1 MHLLSRIRFTL
12 AATMMF
18 VLTTAAASALY
29 VKILRRT
36 EVLGT
41 TTIWKYDAPT
51 LFLLGIILTAL
62 ALAPGRHTPRCRS
75 CFR

>member
-1 MHLLSRIRFTL
+1 MHVLGRIRFTL

-36 EVLGT
+36 EALGST
-41 TTIWKYDAPT
+41 TVWKYDAPT

-62 ALAPGRHTPRCRS
+62 APGAGRHTPRCRS